1 MGPAMSDGHRPIL
14 SKKLTLPEMVWREV
28 LLNPL
33 WYVVVIAGLAGLAVY
48 VPVLRWL
55 AGAIALGWG
64 GWLIWQLFAPE
75 QKKAPAEDPLQAYL
89 DQAQIYKAQLHQLL
103 QATSNRHNGR
113 SRERLASQVNTWTEA
128 ITGLIQRITLLR
140 RDDLF
145 LRDLAAAPQALQL
158 LETRLNQETE
168 PVLRAQLER
177 ALDNRQKQVA
187 SLVRLEQIHAQAELQ
202 IEDTLSQLGTLYSQL
217 LTHQST
223 HHIVDYDCLSADL
236 EEAVGRLQDQ
246 LAALGEVKGMYQTEL

>member
-1 MGPAMSDGHRPIL
+1 MNNGHRPVVL
-14 SKKLTLPEMVWREV
+14 RRLTLPGSGWQEI

-33 WYVVVIAGLAGLAVY
+33 WYVVVVAGLAGLAVY
-48 VPVLRWL
+48 LPAARWL
-55 AGAIALGWG
+55 AAATALSWG

-75 QKKAPAEDPLQAYL
+75 QAEAPAKDPLQAYL
-89 DQAQIYKAQLHQLL
+89 DQAIIYKAQLHQLL

-113 SRERLASQVNTWTEA
+113 HQERLAGQVNTWTEA
-128 ITGLIQRITLLR
+128 ITGLIQRVTLLR
-140 RDDLF
+140 QDDLL
-145 LRDLAAAPQALQL
+145 LRDLATAPQALRV
-158 LETRLNQETE
+158 LEARLEQETE
-168 PVLRAQLER
+168 PGLRAQLQR

-187 SLVRLEQIHAQAELQ
+187 SLARLERILSQAELQ

-223 HHIVDYDCLSADL
+223 HHMVDYDRLSVDL

-246 LAALGEVKGMYQTEL
+246 LVALGEVKGMYQPEL